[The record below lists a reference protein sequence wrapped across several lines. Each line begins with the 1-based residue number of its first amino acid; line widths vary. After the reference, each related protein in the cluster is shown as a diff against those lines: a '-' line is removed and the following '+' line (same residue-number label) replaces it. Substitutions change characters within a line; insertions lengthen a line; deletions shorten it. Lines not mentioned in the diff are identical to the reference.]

1 MRLRHLLLVLPLLT
15 LMGCPPGP
23 NPEPDP
29 TPNPPINTDNYV
41 ATTNEVV
48 SFTPLSAICAGNANA
63 NHSYNIKEKG
73 ICWSTNDN
81 PSIENNYVT
90 AKYNGAGD
98 FTCAILGLDEN
109 TTYFF
114 RAYLKTKE
122 DSYFYGEVKHFTTK
136 SLPEG
141 VIRGVFSISDT
152 EQVMFSKGNL
162 QYQASTD
169 TWRFAENQYDYV
181 GNDIYGNVMENGVK
195 CDNSLISP
203 DYDGWIDLFGWGTS
217 GWDNGNV
224 FYHPYDYYTDSID
237 GNHGFGYGP
246 TNGFSYLFNLTGDY
260 AGADWGIHN
269 PINNGGDKA
278 GQWRTL
284 TPEEWNYIMGSLTN
298 GRPNAS
304 EKKFSATVNGV
315 PGAII
320 LPDYWVCPENITY
333 SSTSSHYQDN
343 DFTIAQW
350 QKMEEAGAVFLPSS
364 GYRNAKHTT
373 LGPGSMINGY
383 YWLAHYDTNE
393 KCARFFNV
401 FETGATLSLN
411 NHGYFRYN
419 GYSVRLVKTN

>member
-1 MRLRHLLLVLPLLT
+1 MKLRHLLLVLPLLT

-29 TPNPPINTDNYV
+29 TPNPLINTDNYV

-48 SFTPLSAICAGNANA
+48 SFTPLSAICTGNANA

-246 TNGFSYLFNLTGDY
+246 TNGFSYLFNLDGDY
-260 AGADWGIHN
+260 AQSDWGYNAIS
-269 PINNGGDKA
+269 NGGSQK

-284 TPEEWNYIMGSLTN
+284 TKNEWDYLYSREKSYI
-298 GRPNAS
+298 
-304 EKKFSATVNGV
+304 SATVDGV
-315 PGAII
+315 YGAII
-320 LPDYWVCPENITY
+320 FPDYWVCPDGITFNNSY
-333 SSTSSHYQDN
+333 SYQN
-343 DFTIAQW
+343 NVFTIAQW
-350 QKMEEAGAVFLPSS
+350 ELLENAGAVFMPSAGRRYGTQIS
-364 GYRNAKHTT
+364 D
-373 LGPGSMINGY
+373 LGDIQYAIGN
-383 YWLAHYDTNE
+383 YWLATYENE
-393 KCARFFNV
+393 KKGNFHRIFPSGPTNTIFN
-401 FETGATLSLN
+401 GS
-411 NHGYFRYN
+411 GSRSY
-419 GYSVRLVKTN
+419 GYSVRLVYAN